1 MNSAQK
7 SWKKVDGGI
16 AAPTGFYAA
25 GVKAGIKYKDKYDVA
40 LILSEVRASAA
51 GLFTRNLVKAHP
63 LLLTQKHLEDG
74 KAQAI
79 VVNSGNAN
87 ACMGAIGDTAAMQM
101 AATAAQALGIPV
113 EDVLVSSTGVIGQ
126 EMPLDKVLPGI
137 KEAAES
143 VLADKLC
150 SYQGNEEPVKKR
162 LHSHQAALAIMTTD
176 TAVKESA
183 MELETAQGII
193 RLGIMAKGSGM
204 IHPNM
209 GTMLCF
215 ITTDA
220 KVEPDRLKALLKD
233 ATEQS
238 FNMVTIDGDTS
249 TNDMVVILA
258 NGQSGVTPVGE
269 DWENFAL
276 MVREACCAMAM
287 AIARDGEGASKFL
300 EIKVTGAKSDAD
312 ARQIARSVCSSN
324 LVKSAM
330 YGEDANWGRILAAAG
345 YSGAYFNPNKADIY
359 LNSLQV
365 AEDGQG
371 LRFSENEAFER
382 LKHRDILIEIRLQD
396 GDAEAIAWG
405 CDLTHKYIDI
415 NANYRT

>member
-1 MNSAQK
+1 MK
-7 SWKKVDGGI
+7 DTPKWKKIDGGI
-16 AAPTGFYAA
+16 AAPAGFYADGVEA
-25 GVKAGIKYKDKYDVA
+25 GVKYKDKYDVA
-40 LILSEVRASAA
+40 LILSEVQASAA

-74 KAQAI
+74 KAQAV

-87 ACMGAIGDTAAMQM
+87 ACMGVTGDTAAMQM
-101 AATAAQALGIPV
+101 AATAAQALGIPI

-126 EMPLDKVLPGI
+126 ELPLDKVLPGI

-143 VLADKLC
+143 VLADK
-150 SYQGNEEPVKKR
+150 SGSQQGNEEEVNKQ

-176 TAVKESA
+176 TTVKELA
-183 MELETAQGII
+183 MELETAHGNI

-220 KVEPDRLKALLKD
+220 QVAPDRLKTILRD

-258 NGQSGVTPVGE
+258 NGQSGVTPAGE
-269 DWENFAL
+269 DWENFSR
-276 MVREACCAMAM
+276 MVREACCAMAI

-300 EIKVTGAKSDAD
+300 EVKVTGAKSDAD

-345 YSGAYFNPNKADIY
+345 YSGAYFNPDKANIF

-365 AEDGQG
+365 AGDGQG

-382 LKHRDILIEIRLQD
+382 LKNRDILIEIQLQD